1 MDPAAGTSATLDV
14 RTGVCVVTVTGAL
27 NVAALAGLRTS
38 FDAALARHPDR
49 IVLDL
54 SGTAPPSAGT
64 IAVLGAARRYLGR
77 RGVALMLSATPPVL
91 SKTLRDAHVDAL
103 YDLHPTIAS
112 AVSASTATRT
122 VSPRTGNAS
131 TVLG

>member
-14 RTGVCVVTVTGAL
+14 RTDACVVTVTGAL
-27 NVAALAGLRTS
+27 TVAALAGLRTS

-64 IAVLGAARRYLGR
+64 LAVLGAARRYLGR
-77 RGVALMLSATPPVL
+77 RGVALTLSATPPVL
-91 SKTLRDAHVDAL
+91 TKTLREAHVDAL
-103 YDLHPTIAS
+103 YEMHPTVAS
-112 AVSASTATRT
+112 AVKASSRTRSAS
-122 VSPRTGNAS
+122 TGNAS
-131 TVLG
+131 TVLR